1 MVSRLRSLL
10 FILPFIV
17 IYSLQGQPKQDT
29 YVLVVSMDG
38 FRWDYPEKTAL
49 PHLKRIGESGV
60 KADAIIPCFPSKTF
74 PNHYSMATGL
84 HPAQHGI
91 VMNSFYDSDLELSY
105 RISNRKAVMD
115 PVFYGGEPI
124 WVTAEKQGLTSASFY
139 WVGSEA
145 PVKGI
150 QPTYWKPYQH
160 DFPYAQRIDTVI
172 AWLNLPEPQRP
183 RLIMLY
189 FDEPDGVGHAFG
201 PNAPETF
208 AVLRQMDSLI
218 GMLYTRLQALPIFNN
233 LNLIVTSDHG
243 MGPISPDRTV
253 VLSEIL
259 DPAWII
265 RAEGGNPS
273 YNLQVREGF
282 MDSVMSRIKAQPH
295 LQVWKTNE
303 APERLHYRDHVRLLD
318 LCVAADSAWSVHW
331 QRKDSYAGAGT
342 HGYDNANSDMH
353 AIFYATGPAFKRGIR
368 VPAFANV
375 NLYLLI
381 SRLLGLEPAQTEGKL
396 EVILPMLNEE

>member
-1 MVSRLRSLL
+1 
-10 FILPFIV
+10 
-17 IYSLQGQPKQDT
+17 
-29 YVLVVSMDG
+29 
-38 FRWDYPEKTAL
+38 
-49 PHLKRIGESGV
+49 
-60 KADAIIPCFPSKTF
+60 
-74 PNHYSMATGL
+74 
-84 HPAQHGI
+84 
-91 VMNSFYDSDLELSY
+91 MNSFYDSDLELSY

-115 PVFYGGEPI
+115 PVFYEGEPI

-172 AWLNLPEPQRP
+172 AWLNLPESQRP

-218 GMLYTRLQALPIFNN
+218 GQLYARLQVLPIFDKI
-233 LNLIVTSDHG
+233 NLIVTSDHG
-243 MGPISPDRTV
+243 MGPISPDRAV

-295 LQVWKTNE
+295 LQAWKTNE
-303 APERLHYRDHVRLLD
+303 APERLHYRD
-318 LCVAADSAWSVHW
+318 
-331 QRKDSYAGAGT
+331 Q
-342 HGYDNANSDMH
+342 
-353 AIFYATGPAFKRGIR
+353 
-368 VPAFANV
+368 
-375 NLYLLI
+375 
-381 SRLLGLEPAQTEGKL
+381 
-396 EVILPMLNEE
+396 